1 MPQHPHHPHLVP
13 ALLGIAAAIALAL
26 LSTACTPQF

>member
-1 MPQHPHHPHLVP
+1 MPHQPHQHLVP
-13 ALLGIAAAIALAL
+13 ALLGIACAIGLAL